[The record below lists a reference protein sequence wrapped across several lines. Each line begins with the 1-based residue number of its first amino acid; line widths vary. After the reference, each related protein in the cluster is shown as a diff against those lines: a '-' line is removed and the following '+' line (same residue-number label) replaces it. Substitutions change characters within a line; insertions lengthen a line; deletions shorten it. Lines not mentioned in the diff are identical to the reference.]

1 MAYGMIYF
9 IEFIL
14 RSCGCLL
21 QVGGGGHSMSD
32 LWGLRDYLV
41 ENYGIRYCSYDPPG
55 TAWSDPMVQGQNDA
69 KKVR

>member
-1 MAYGMIYF
+1 
-9 IEFIL
+9 
-14 RSCGCLL
+14 L